1 MKIFSI
7 FFNFRLALCVN
18 SFIVSHFMSQVPTLQ
33 ASVICED
40 VRQEANGIQSLIGV
54 LTIIPAA
61 NAPINLLKLA
71 VWTRWING
79 AGKFTQNVRILA
91 PDGKT
96 VIGEANVEFEMQTA
110 ELPHSNTNIIVG
122 VQLPDFGV
130 YRVEIALDGNQV
142 INYPLIVA
150 QIQQQQP
157 APAGN

>member
-1 MKIFSI
+1 M
-7 FFNFRLALCVN
+7 LTGP
-18 SFIVSHFMSQVPTLQ
+18 MSQLPTLQ
-33 ASVICED
+33 ASVVCED

-54 LTIIPAA
+54 LSIIPAA
-61 NAPINLLKLA
+61 QAPVNLLKLA

-79 AGKFTQNVRILA
+79 SGKFTQNVKIVA
-91 PDGKT
+91 PDTKT
-96 VIGEANVEFEMQTA
+96 VIGEANVEFDMQTV

-142 INYPLIVA
+142 ISYPLIVA
-150 QIQQQQP
+150 QIQQQPQA